1 MTEGLPRKGAPMT
14 DQVTP
19 LGSPVA
25 TNGMAWLTPMAEAS
39 GVRLRTMGLA
49 VPLTLMTWGEVAALS
64 VRVMVSERAPESE
77 GVKLTTMSQVPME
90 AMEPLQLLVVEK
102 SLELVPPTTTEVMLR
117 APVPELV
124 TTIVVGVPTAP
135 WEMAGKVT
143 GLGAMVT
150 AGAGGGGIL
159 RPPPPPQPAAK
170 GIRKRTQK
178 KRAYFPHVA
187 YL

>member
-1 MTEGLPRKGAPMT
+1 MPGEVTTEGLPKKGAPMT

-25 TNGMAWLTPMAEAS
+25 VKEMVWLTPMAEAG

-49 VPLTLMTWGEVAALS
+49 VPLTLMTWGEVGALS
-64 VRVMVSERAPESE
+64 VMVMVSERAPESE
-77 GVKLTTMSQVPME
+77 GVKLTMMLQVPME
-90 AMEPLQLLVVEK
+90 AMEPLQLLVVAK
-102 SLELVPPTTTEVMLR
+102 SLGFVPATTTEVILR

-150 AGAGGGGIL
+150 AGTGGGGGGI
-159 RPPPPPQPAAK
+159 
-170 GIRKRTQK
+170 
-178 KRAYFPHVA
+178 
-187 YL
+187 